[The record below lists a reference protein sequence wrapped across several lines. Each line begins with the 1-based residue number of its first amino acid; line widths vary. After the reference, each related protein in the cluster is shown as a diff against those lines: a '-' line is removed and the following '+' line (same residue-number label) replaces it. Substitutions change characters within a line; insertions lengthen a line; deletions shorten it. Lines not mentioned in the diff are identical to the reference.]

1 MNFLEW
7 LYQAPTLVDSFTL
20 QIALVVFFL
29 SLIGEAFVIS
39 IPLVF
44 ELIFIS
50 AGYNTRLGILSIWEM
65 LLLALTSQLGRQ
77 AGALILYYLSHK
89 GTTLISKIVSRRFL
103 IKKPIENTP
112 LKFLRHLDRLSPLG
126 VAAGRLLWLRIPI
139 TLVLGARKQFKTLVL
154 GIAISSTI
162 YEAIYIG
169 LGAIGGQIFGRNVE
183 KVGPQLIIWFGI
195 SLVIVY
201 AAALVIRFVIR
212 KKKKNKTDK
221 DKCNPETK

>member
-1 MNFLEW
+1 MNLLEW

-29 SLIGEAFVIS
+29 SMIGEAFLIS

-77 AGALILYYLSHK
+77 VGALILYYLSHK
-89 GTTLISKIVSRRFL
+89 GTTLISKIVSRRFQ

-112 LKFLRHLDRLSPLG
+112 FKFLRHLDRLSPLG

-169 LGAIGGQIFGRNVE
+169 LGAIGGQIVGK

-201 AAALVIRFVIR
+201 AVALIIRFIVR
-212 KKKKNKTDK
+212 KKKKNKLDNDK
-221 DKCNPETK
+221 VSPDTK